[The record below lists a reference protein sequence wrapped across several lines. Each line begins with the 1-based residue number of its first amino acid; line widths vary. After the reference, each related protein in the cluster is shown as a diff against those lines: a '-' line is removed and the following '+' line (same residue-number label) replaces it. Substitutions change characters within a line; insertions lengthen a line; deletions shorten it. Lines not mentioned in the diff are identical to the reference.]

1 LKLQNENG
9 IALGWSWRGHLC
21 SELQEMMNWSPN
33 KGGFNPR
40 YSGNV
45 GVVTTNFDASE

>member
-1 LKLQNENG
+1 MNSFFVS
-9 IALGWSWRGHLC
+9 GWSWRGHLC
-21 SELQEMMNWSPN
+21 SELQEMMNWSP
-33 KGGFNPR
+33 KQSGFNPR

>member
-1 LKLQNENG
+1 M
-9 IALGWSWRGHLC
+9 IGWSWKGHLC
-21 SELQEMMNWSPN
+21 ADLEELSGWSAG

-45 GVVTTNFDASE
+45 GIITTNFDASE